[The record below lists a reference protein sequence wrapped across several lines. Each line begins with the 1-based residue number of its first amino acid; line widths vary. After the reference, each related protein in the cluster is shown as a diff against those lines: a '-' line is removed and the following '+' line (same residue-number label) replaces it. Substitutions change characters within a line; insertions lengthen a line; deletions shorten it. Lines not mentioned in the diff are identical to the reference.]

1 MDSVFYPSWLLYFD
15 VKEDFP
21 TIERL
26 NAFDVILGQW
36 VAGSVRV
43 DRVHQSARIRGVGHS
58 KGVA

>member
-1 MDSVFYPSWLLYFD
+1 MDSVLVYFN

-26 NAFDVILGQW
+26 NAFDVIFGQW